1 MLKLQFTHKELSAV
15 STLTVLYAL
24 RIFGL
29 FLLYPVL
36 SVYASGF
43 EHSTPLLVGAV
54 FGIYG
59 LMQVLLQFPMGVL
72 SDRIGRSRVVMLG
85 LGLFVI
91 GSFVAGLST
100 DIYGLL
106 FGRAL
111 QGAGAISAVLTAW
124 LADIVHESRRSQAM
138 AVIGITIGMTFS
150 LSLVL
155 SPLLTSHMGVSG
167 VFILLAFLGM
177 LALCLSQFIPQALPL
192 AHAMAPITAF
202 KEVTKDRSLLR
213 LAFSVGLLHVVLTSM
228 FIVIPGQL
236 LEMTGL
242 GMEGHAPIYAAAV
255 FISLLLTFPML
266 GLVERHGWQKPA
278 LLLSIAALGLA
289 QWILMYAN
297 TMNSFLVGLITFFLA
312 FNWLEASLPSWMSR
326 VAPAHARGAAMGVFS
341 TCQFLGMFIGGML
354 SGFILKYH
362 TINTLY
368 CVLAWVI
375 LLWLM
380 VCLHIKPLDE
390 KTETI
395 AIQHNN

>member
-15 STLTVLYAL
+15 STLTLLYAL

-36 SVYASGF
+36 SVYAAGL
-43 EHSTPLLVGAV
+43 ENANALLVGAV

-72 SDRIGRSRVVMLG
+72 SDRIGRSRVVLLG

-106 FGRAL
+106 IGRAL

-124 LADIVHESRRSQAM
+124 LADIVHETRRSQAM
-138 AVIGITIGMTFS
+138 AIIGVTIGLSFS
-150 LSLVL
+150 LSLIL
-155 SPLLTSHMGVSG
+155 SPLLTSHIGVSG
-167 VFILLAFLGM
+167 LFVLLAFMGM
-177 LALCLSQFIPQALPL
+177 LALCVSQFIPQAVPS

-202 KEVTKDRSLLR
+202 KEVIKHGALLR
-213 LAFSVGLLHVVLTSM
+213 LALSVGLLHVVLTSM

-236 LEMTGL
+236 REITGL
-242 GMEGHAPIYAAAV
+242 GMEDHTQFYAGAV
-255 FISLLLTFPML
+255 LVSLVAIFPLL
-266 GLVERHGWQKPA
+266 GLVERRGWQKPA

-289 QWILMYAN
+289 QLMLMYAN
-297 TMNSFLVGLITFFLA
+297 TPSLFLLGLMCFFLA
-312 FNWLEASLPSWMSR
+312 FNWLEASLPSWMTR
-326 VAPAHARGAAMGVFS
+326 VAPAYARGAAMGVFS
-341 TCQFLGMFIGGML
+341 TCQFLGMFIGGMA
-354 SGFILKYH
+354 SGFILKFQSI
-362 TINTLY
+362 TTLY

-380 VCLHIKPLDE
+380 MCLQIKPLDE
-390 KTETI
+390 TPKSV
-395 AIQHNN
+395 AVQHNN